1 MASQDYKYYIC
12 YSNIFCVCSIS
23 LLIPVS
29 HHTIIYLFFHADPNN
44 PPCMRFYTYMAGRGV
59 GRLRVMLEDVVTRKQ
74 KIMWALQGH
83 QGTRWVQGQLPLS
96 SGVPFKASQY
106 FLCPGDLDHFSFL
119 FFTSKVLFSQLLLFI
134 FSCTCLYQ
142 LLILKVEVFYIGGLG
157 GRGYVSYYCWVTLN
171 CPLWCGYGLG
181 GDSPILATSP

>member
-1 MASQDYKYYIC
+1 MFILIKFTVYLCISFLQDVQENKMASQDYKYYIC
-12 YSNIFCVCSIS
+12 HSNIFCVCSIS

-29 HHTIIYLFFHADPNN
+29 HHTIIYLFFHPDPNN

-106 FLCPGDLDHFSFL
+106 FLSWRP
-119 FFTSKVLFSQLLLFI
+119 
-134 FSCTCLYQ
+134 
-142 LLILKVEVFYIGGLG
+142 
-157 GRGYVSYYCWVTLN
+157 
-171 CPLWCGYGLG
+171 
-181 GDSPILATSP
+181 